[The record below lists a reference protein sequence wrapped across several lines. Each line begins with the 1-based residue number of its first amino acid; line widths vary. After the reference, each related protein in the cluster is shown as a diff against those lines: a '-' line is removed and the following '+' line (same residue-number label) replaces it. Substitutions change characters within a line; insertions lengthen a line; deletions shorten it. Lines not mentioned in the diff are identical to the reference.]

1 MITLEQIQDLSY
13 DRADL
18 AELLSNCVE
27 NGASIGFVLPLTALE
42 IAEYWDSVQKS
53 LEGGL
58 RVMWV
63 ARQADRK
70 VVGSVQLALESR
82 KNGLHRAEV
91 NKLMVHTEARRQG
104 IARMLMLALEEVA
117 SLRKCSTLFLDTVLG
132 NPVEL
137 LYRDLDYQFVGSIPA
152 YATDVHGNL
161 EANAIYCKLI

>member
-1 MITLEQIQDLSY
+1 MITLEQIQDLSD

-18 AELLSNCVE
+18 AVLLSNCVE
-27 NGASIGFVLPLTALE
+27 NGASIGFVLPLPALE
-42 IAEYWDSVQKS
+42 IAEYWDAVQKS

-63 ARQADRK
+63 ARQEGK

-82 KNGLHRAEV
+82 KNGIHRAEV
-91 NKLMVHTEARRQG
+91 NKLMVCTEARRQG
-104 IARMLMLALEEVA
+104 IARMLMVALEAVA
-117 SLRKCSTLFLDTVLG
+117 LERKCSTLFLDTVLG

-137 LYRDLDYQFVGSIPA
+137 LYRDLGYQFVGSIPA
-152 YATDVHGNL
+152 YATDVHGTL

>member
-1 MITLEQIQDLSY
+1 MITVEQIQDLLH

-18 AELLSNCVE
+18 AALLSNCVE
-27 NGASIGFVLPLTALE
+27 NAASIGFVLPLPALE
-42 IAEYWDSVQKS
+42 IAEYWDAVQKS
-53 LEGGL
+53 LEAGL

-63 ARQADRK
+63 ARRQDGK

-104 IARMLMLALEEVA
+104 IARMLMVALEAVA
-117 SLRKCSTLFLDTVLG
+117 LERKCSTLFLDTVLG

-137 LYRDLDYQFVGSIPA
+137 LYRDLGYQFVGSIPA
-152 YATDVHGNL
+152 YATDVYGTL